1 MERKPKHSCLQQMVF
16 KSKIHGK
23 DNTHLTYKLQRV
35 EFHNKEACIKSETK
49 RENFFFFLR
58 GEKARG
64 WIICSHLCS
73 NCYDEVIAK
82 PKSKT
87 ENEK

>member
-1 MERKPKHSCLQQMVF
+1 MVF

-23 DNTHLTYKLQRV
+23 DNTHLSYKLQCV
-35 EFHNKEACIKSETK
+35 KFHDKEACIRSETK
-49 RENFFFFLR
+49 REKLFFFFFLR
-58 GEKARG
+58 GEKVRG